1 MALGDDRRTVTIKN
15 NHRDHRKLMRRRTQ
29 VKVSIVLIIVA
40 LLLVACIYFRVD
52 RTVMDL
58 IDQKQ
63 VTGIFEGFSAQKDV
77 APVEEE
83 IPEVQSQE
91 IAEEQKPEP
100 VVEEVKK
107 DTSVIVTGD
116 VEISTYV
123 QRNYDASGADG
134 VVSPELRKKL
144 KAADV
149 LEINNEFAFSTRG
162 TQAPDKQFTFRV
174 DPKYSALLKEMGVD
188 VAGLAN
194 NHVLDYGKEA
204 LSDTFTTLNDVGIP
218 YTGAGESMDDASKL
232 VVVEANDLKIG
243 FLAASRVIPVASWDV
258 ANSQPGV
265 FTCYDTSK
273 LVAAISEAKDE
284 VDYLIVCVHWGKEHT
299 DVLTDYQP
307 GNGHAYIDAG
317 ADAVIGA
324 HPHVLQGIEFYNGKP
339 IFYSLGNFIFNE
351 NIERTAAV
359 KLVLDPDGN
368 LKKIKLIPAYAT
380 GATTKLAE
388 GQKAADIFSY
398 LDSIS
403 STATVTSDGTVKE
416 K

>member
-1 MALGDDRRTVTIKN
+1 MALGEDRKTVTIKN
-15 NHRDHRKLMRRRTQ
+15 NHKDHRKILRRRSQ
-29 VKVSIVLIIVA
+29 VKLSIALIVVA
-40 LLLVACIYFRVD
+40 LLLVAGIYFRVD
-52 RTVMDL
+52 KKAYDL
-58 IDQKQ
+58 YEAYKNGGQS
-63 VTGIFEGFSAQKDV
+63 VTQTPDDDGNT
-77 APVEEE
+77 
-83 IPEVQSQE
+83 IPEV
-91 IAEEQKPEP
+91 AEASEVPEKEPEP
-100 VVEEVKK
+100 ALEEKKK
-107 DTSVIVTGD
+107 DTTVIVTGD

-144 KAADV
+144 RSADI

-174 DPKYSALLKEMGVD
+174 DPKYVSLLTEMGVD

-204 LSDTFTTLNDVGIP
+204 LSDTFTTLSDAGIP
-218 YTGAGESMDDASKL
+218 YTGAGESVDEARQL
-232 VVVEANDLKIG
+232 IVVEANDKKIG
-243 FLAASRVIPVASWDV
+243 FLAASRVIPVTSWDV

-265 FTCYDTSK
+265 FTCYDTTA
-273 LVAAISEAKDE
+273 LVHAISEAKDK
-284 VDYLIVCVHWGKEHT
+284 VDFLIVCVHWGKEHT

-351 NIERTAAV
+351 NIDRTAAV
-359 KLVLDPDGN
+359 KLVIGDDGK
-368 LKKIKLIPAYAT
+368 LKKIRLIPAYAT
-380 GATTKLAE
+380 GATTRLAE
-388 GQKAADIFSY
+388 GEKAAAIFSY